1 MHRILVGLSVFLV
14 PLILFACVQ
23 LGQET
28 EETPAVIEEQQEE
41 AVEPPPPPLEE
52 EDLVTRNVTYTGIL
66 EEGGVTIYQEGS
78 HRLMLSDGKMV
89 LLEPAEGEVIPLSL
103 YVSKL
108 VRVQGDVSP
117 TVEAGGTIMEVKEIH
132 WIRREVDEEG
142 DEEEVLRVLCGGDE
156 GAVCPEGFVCELGE
170 EEGVCVRSADA
181 STGSAESVSDFE
193 DEVTDES
200 EEEEVVED
208 EGSSAEEE
216 EQTSEASSETDE
228 AADGTD
234 QESEDEEEQKEE
246 LAPTNGRHAKSL
258 ELMMDEDYAAER
270 WTQEYCSEH
279 VGFCIPVHK
288 NWYYKSFGAMT
299 SILWHV
305 EMGAQ
310 PVEVMGDG
318 PLLVELKSGD
328 LASIGVT
335 DGEVKTV
342 GSKVIGYRAWSEGRH
357 FEVTAPSGVEEAVR
371 FVTSGLRS
379 SEE

>member
-23 LGQET
+23 LSKET
-28 EETPAVIEEQQEE
+28 EEAPEVVEIQEKEEV
-41 AVEPPPPPLEE
+41 VEPPPPPLEE

-89 LLEPAEGEVIPLSL
+89 LLEPAEGEVMPLGL

-117 TVEAGGTIMEVKEIH
+117 TVEAGGTIMKVKEIH

-142 DEEEVLRVLCGGDE
+142 NEEEVLRVLCGGE
-156 GAVCPEGFVCELGE
+156 ESAVCSEGFVCELGE
-170 EEGVCVRSADA
+170 EEGVCVESSGA
-181 STGSAESVSDFE
+181 SVSDPEEGADE
-193 DEVTDES
+193 DSEKSEADENEGPPAQEGGQASEESDDES
-200 EEEEVVED
+200 GDEGEDDEDSGQESGDEEEEEPI
-208 EGSSAEEE
+208 
-216 EQTSEASSETDE
+216 
-228 AADGTD
+228 
-234 QESEDEEEQKEE
+234 
-246 LAPTNGRHAKSL
+246 PTNGRHAKAI
-258 ELMMDEDYAAER
+258 ELMTDEDYASER

-279 VGFCIPVHK
+279 VGFCVPVHK

-299 SILWHV
+299 SILWHI

-335 DGEVKTV
+335 DGEVKVV
-342 GSKVIGYRAWSEGRH
+342 GSEIIGYRAWNEGRH
-357 FEVTAPSGVEEAVR
+357 FEVTAPAGIEEAVR
-371 FVTSGLRS
+371 FVTDGLKS
-379 SEE
+379 SDG